1 MNDRDPAE
9 IAAER
14 AEEVK
19 ALIAR
24 AKAHEAK
31 GDSKNVLAA
40 NNLRLKA
47 ICVQMR
53 IE

>member
-1 MNDRDPAE
+1 MDERDPAV

-14 AEEVK
+14 RKEAE

-24 AKAHEAK
+24 AQAHEAK

-47 ICVQMR
+47 ICVHLR
-53 IE
+53 LE